1 MFETIYVGMTGLDGH
16 SKGLNVISNNVANL
30 NTPGFKSSQL
40 QFADLF
46 YRDRGIGGDGQGT
59 QRQVGEGVGTG
70 GTFLNFNQGETRQ
83 TGNDLDVAIDG
94 MGLLVLRQG
103 SKTVYSRAGQF
114 QFDGDGFLVDRT
126 SQARV
131 AGLGASQQ
139 LVDISIT
146 GLRTHPPR
154 ATSSIKM
161 ADNLSTGDNQ
171 HVINDVKVFDA
182 AGGSHA
188 LKVTFDND
196 SANAPGEW
204 IVTISEGA
212 TTVATGRIAYK
223 DGRAVAGKDTLAFT
237 YRPGGAEPFAI
248 TLDFRNET
256 TGFAEGRDST
266 LKVLSQDG
274 YAPGALTKTRFD
286 NEGYL
291 VTTYSN
297 GQTVKRERLA
307 LAWFD
312 DMNGLQAEGG
322 NVFVNRIDQPVRL
335 GWATQGQFG
344 KIVGGSVEVS
354 NVELSQQFSNLI
366 ITQRGYQ
373 ASSQVI
379 TTANEM
385 IQQLFEMRGKR

>member
-1 MFETIYVGMTGLDGH
+1 MFDTIYVGMTGLEGY

-46 YRDRGIGGDGQGT
+46 YEGRNIGADSQGT
-59 QRQVGEGVGTG
+59 QQQIGEGLGTG
-70 GTFLNFNQGETRQ
+70 GTFLNFGQGETRQ

-94 MGLLVLRQG
+94 LGLLVLRKDD
-103 SKTVYSRAGQF
+103 KTVFTRAGQL
-114 QFDGDGFLVDRT
+114 QFDGEGYLVDRT
-126 SQARV
+126 NQARV
-131 AGLGASQQ
+131 AGLGSAQQ
-139 LVDISIT
+139 LLDISIT

-154 ATSSIKM
+154 ATSSIKL

-171 HVINDVKVFDA
+171 HVLSNMTVFDA
-182 AGGSHA
+182 VGGSHT

-196 SANAPGEW
+196 SVNAPGEW
-204 IVTISEGA
+204 IVTVSENT

-223 DGRAVAGKDTLAFT
+223 DGRPVAGKDTLTFT
-237 YRPGGAEPFAI
+237 YQPVGGTAMGI
-248 TLDFRNET
+248 TLDLRNET
-256 TGFAEGRDST
+256 TGFAEGSDST

-274 YAPGALTKTRFD
+274 YAPGALSKTSFD
-286 NEGYL
+286 SEGYL

-297 GQTVKRERLA
+297 GQTVKRDRLA

-322 NVFVNRIDQPVRL
+322 NVFVNRLDQPIHL
-335 GWATQGQFG
+335 GWAAQGLFG
-344 KIVGGSVEVS
+344 KVVGGSIEVS
-354 NVELSQQFSNLI
+354 NVELSQQFSDLI

-385 IQQLFEMRGKR
+385 IQQLFDMRGKR